1 MFMVG
6 VDQGV
11 VFIMSFL
18 MRLEM
23 HLMAQL
29 CFIVLMMP
37 HMCYIVKMI
46 KLLLKMW
53 GLNAREARL
62 VFGLQNL
69 M

>member
-6 VDQGV
+6 VDLGV
-11 VFIMSFL
+11 VFNMLFL
-18 MRLEM
+18 IRLGM

-29 CFIVLMMP
+29 CFIVPMML
-37 HMCYIVKMI
+37 HVCYIVKMI

-53 GLNAREARL
+53 GLNAKEAKL
-62 VFGLQNL
+62 AFGFQNI